1 MLFIEFSFSAQELD
15 DALGL
20 PGLCSSKAEMCLVKG
35 SQPGIYLITCE
46 SRYSFSIINAL

>member
-20 PGLCSSKAEMCLVKG
+20 PGLCSFKADICLAERL
-35 SQPGIYLITCE
+35 SAWNLPNHL
-46 SRYSFSIINAL
+46 